1 MTPGHLGSAAKKSL
15 SVIVLWEALRGIKR
29 RSMIIKLSLLW
40 APIAFCTCFMHLFI
54 HSFIHSLIHVIPALD
69 QASCWMIETSSGST
83 WNVGVEDE
91 RTNY

>member
-1 MTPGHLGSAAKKSL
+1 
-15 SVIVLWEALRGIKR
+15 
-29 RSMIIKLSLLW
+29 MIIKLSLLW
-40 APIAFCTCFMHLFI
+40 TPIAFCACFMHFFI

-69 QASCWMIETSSGST
+69 QASCWMVETKKRIKCTQSSGST